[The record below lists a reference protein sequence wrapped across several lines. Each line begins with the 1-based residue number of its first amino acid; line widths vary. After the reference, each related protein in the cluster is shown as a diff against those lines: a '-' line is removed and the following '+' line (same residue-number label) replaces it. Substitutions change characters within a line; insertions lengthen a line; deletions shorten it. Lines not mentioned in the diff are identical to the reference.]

1 MSLPDPAKA
10 LADVPGALHVAVLDG
25 DGVRRDG
32 VLVSSVETGGQTE
45 YGPVLHQ
52 EGDSLYLA
60 APFECG
66 ATVTVGGV
74 GRRVRSKSAGPV
86 FVRLLL
92 GEEL

>member
-10 LADVPGALHVAVLDG
+10 LADVPGALHVVVLDG
-25 DGVRRDG
+25 DG

-45 YGPVLHQ
+45 YGSVLHQ

-66 ATVTVGGV
+66 AIVTVGGV